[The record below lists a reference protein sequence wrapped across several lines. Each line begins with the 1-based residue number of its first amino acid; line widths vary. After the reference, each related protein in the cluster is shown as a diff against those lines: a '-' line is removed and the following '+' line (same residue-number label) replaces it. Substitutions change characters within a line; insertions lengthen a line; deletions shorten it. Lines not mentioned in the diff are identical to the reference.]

1 MGYIRDIEAVKK
13 LISES
18 LNDVDWDYIQANKVL
33 MEAAR
38 II

>member
-13 LISES
+13 LTSES
-18 LNDVDWDYIQANKVL
+18 LNDVDWDYIQAHKVL